1 MDFKNVT
8 EILVRQR
15 MDDIL
20 PTIDM
25 CQCHKC
31 YMDVL
36 ALTLNDLPA
45 RYVNTRFGGL
55 MKKLEAADFQTNAD
69 IDTAITKAVAIVKS
83 KPRHDIGKDTQ

>member
-8 EILVRQR
+8 EVLVRQR
-15 MDDIL
+15 MDEMMPSADV
-20 PTIDM
+20 

-36 ALTLNDLPA
+36 ALALNELPA

-55 MKKLEAADFQTNAD
+55 MKKLEATDFQTKAD
-69 IDTAITKAVAIVKS
+69 IDAAITKALTIVRTH
-83 KPRHDIGKDTQ
+83 PRHDNGKGA